1 MLRKPLIYALVTF
14 AVTFLIAAVLM
25 PAFLVEFFY
34 GSDYEGWRP
43 VPGAERD
50 MYLCP
55 AICAATAAWIG
66 WNRRARNSQN

>member
-43 VPGAERD
+43 VPGRGTRHVSLPGNLRGHRGLDRLESPR
-50 MYLCP
+50 
-55 AICAATAAWIG
+55 
-66 WNRRARNSQN
+66 